1 MYNRILFLANFFL
14 GKVPMFW
21 VDKTD
26 KNIASFS
33 GRFFNLLTFSSDAIN
48 RGLKPNSDQR
58 PPAACQY
65 SFCFYEAI
73 YVQSMNF

>member
-1 MYNRILFLANFFL
+1 MCNRILFLANFFL

-33 GRFFNLLTFSSDAIN
+33 GRFFNLLTFSSI
-48 RGLKPNSDQR
+48 
-58 PPAACQY
+58 
-65 SFCFYEAI
+65 E
-73 YVQSMNF
+73 V